1 MDGHLSVREGISTM
15 FRKHSIVG
23 LLFGIVFQIAFAMAV
38 LAFIHS
44 QMSQDP
50 AAERAFPYVAAILW
64 IFWTPFIIANCRR
77 YIRDWKAEEA
87 ADELFMSGADRLRRE
102 AARERLLRKSW
113 QEKGLSEEE
122 QLIEER
128 KERDRQ
134 NREWQER
141 VTKEQRMQNE
151 RINREIEEAADR
163 KRKEQRGVSFCS
175 QCGAKLSYGARFCP
189 RCGRAL

>member
-1 MDGHLSVREGISTM
+1 MSGKGISTM

-141 VTKEQRMQNE
+141 VTKEQRRQNE

-163 KRKEQRGVSFCS
+163 KRKEQTGVSFCS
-175 QCGAKLSYGARFCP
+175 RCGAKLGPGARFCP

>member
-1 MDGHLSVREGISTM
+1 M
-15 FRKHSIVG
+15 FRKHSILG

-50 AAERAFPYVAAILW
+50 AAERAFPYVAAALW
-64 IFWTPFIIANCRR
+64 IFWTPFMIANCRR
-77 YIRDWKAEEA
+77 YIREWKEETAAEEM
-87 ADELFMSGADRLRRE
+87 FMSGADRLRRE
-102 AARERLLRKSW
+102 AARERILRKSW

-128 KERDRQ
+128 RERDRQ

-141 VTKEQRMQNE
+141 VTKEQRAQNE
-151 RINREIEEAADR
+151 RINRKIEEEADR
-163 KRKEQRGVSFCS
+163 KRREQTGASFCS
-175 QCGAKLSYGARFCP
+175 RCGAKLAPGARFCP

>member
-1 MDGHLSVREGISTM
+1 M

-23 LLFGIVFQIAFAMAV
+23 LIFGLVFQIAFAMAV

-50 AAERAFPYVAAILW
+50 VAERAFPYVAAVLW
-64 IFWTPFIIANCRR
+64 IFWTPFIIWNCRR
-77 YIRDWKAEEA
+77 YIMDWRAEAAAEEMLQG
-87 ADELFMSGADRLRRE
+87 DPDRLRRE

-128 KERDRQ
+128 KEHDRQ

-141 VTKEQRMQNE
+141 VTREQRAQNE
-151 RINREIEEAADR
+151 RNNRKIEEEVDR
-163 KRKEQRGVSFCS
+163 KRKEQRGAAFCS
-175 QCGAKLSYGARFCP
+175 QCGAKLAPGARYCS
-189 RCGRAL
+189 RCGRPL